1 MAANDTFT
9 GKTPAETYSRIIQI
23 NEDNHLL
30 DGVGAEVSPVF
41 KSGAVITGSLN
52 VVGAIY
58 RNGVEVGSSTDSLW
72 SSTAE
77 GKIVRDSDVGI
88 GTASPGGKLE
98 VKSTSTSDDFFLIKK
113 RATVDGSYVDSTVFK
128 VNNAG
133 VMVLGELESPPTAE
147 KGGMYYNSVDK
158 TFYLGVED

>member
-9 GKTPAETYSRIIQI
+9 GKTPAETYTRIIQI

-41 KSGAVITGSLN
+41 KSGAVVTGSLN

-58 RNGVEVGSSTDSLW
+58 RNGVEIGSSTDSLW
-72 SSTAE
+72 SSTAA
-77 GKIVRDSDVGI
+77 GNITRDSDVGI
-88 GTASPGGKLE
+88 GTADPEGKLE

-113 RATVDGSYVDSTVFK
+113 RATISGSYVDKTVFK

-133 VMVLGELESPPTAE
+133 VMVLGEQENAPDAV
-147 KGGMYYNSVDK
+147 KGGMYYNSTEN
-158 TFYLGVED
+158 TFYLGVDD